1 MCLVNVESVDRIIYS
16 IFRRLNLEMETPYPL
31 PIDRSN
37 LTSRLQPMPTNIST
51 EAAWNYHEATKHS
64 YTSVR
69 TNPHFLD
76 FGSQPLPFKIYT
88 SLEPSRLPT
97 EVRQT
102 GVAALSAIA
111 ARLLDPVQANAAP
124 DLEAVAQL
132 LYLSAGITRQ
142 RKYSGGEIYFRAAA
156 CTGALYEVELYLV
169 CGDLVNLPAGVY
181 HFAPAEFGL
190 RQLRAGDYRSV
201 LVEATGGE
209 PAIAHAPLTI
219 VCTCTY
225 WRNAWKYQARTYRH
239 FGWDNGTLLAN
250 LLAVATASGL
260 PAKVVCGFVDATVN
274 RLLDVDSQREVAF
287 SLVALG
293 HDSRLSARPAAP
305 SETAARLLTDIS
317 PLGFE
322 TVPLSRN
329 EIDYPLMR
337 EMHTASSLDSA
348 EEVTAWRGDTAAGR
362 AEIGSTD
369 PTDFPPPAGPVV
381 QLTPS
386 SDPEMARDP
395 IEQVILRRGS
405 SRQFARTPI
414 RLTQLSTMLDR
425 ATRGIPADFLN
436 PFGSQLNHLYLIV
449 HAVEGL
455 EPGAYAF
462 HRDHGMLECL
472 KQGSFRDQAGYLGLE
487 QQLPAD
493 AAVDIFFLAGLRP
506 IFARFGNRGYRAVQ
520 LEAGIL
526 GGKLYLAAY
535 AERLGATGL
544 TFYDDDVTRFF
555 SPHAEG
561 KSAIF
566 LMAVGE
572 SVKLR
577 Q

>member
-1 MCLVNVESVDRIIYS
+1 
-16 IFRRLNLEMETPYPL
+16 
-31 PIDRSN
+31 
-37 LTSRLQPMPTNIST
+37 MPTNANA

-64 YTSVR
+64 YSSVR

-76 FGSQPLPFKIYT
+76 FANQPLPFKIYPA
-88 SLEPSRLPT
+88 LEPSRMPS
-97 EVRQT
+97 EMRQT

-111 ARLLDPVQANAAP
+111 ASVPVHTNIAP
-124 DLEAVAQL
+124 DLEAIAQL
-132 LYLSAGITRQ
+132 LFLSAGITRQ

-156 CTGALYEVELYLV
+156 CTGALYEVELYLI
-169 CGDLVNLPAGVY
+169 CGDLANLQAGVY

-250 LLAVATASGL
+250 LLAVATSLGL

-293 HDSRLSARPAAP
+293 HESGLSAQPAPPSPTAP
-305 SETAARLLTDIS
+305 QVLADIS

-322 TVPLSRN
+322 TVPLSRD

-337 EMHTASSLDSA
+337 EMHAASSLDSA
-348 EEVTAWRGDTAAGR
+348 EEVAAWRRRTPL
-362 AEIGSTD
+362 D
-369 PTDFPPPAGPVV
+369 PTRPTNLPPPAGPAV
-381 QLTPS
+381 QLTPL
-386 SDPEMARDP
+386 SDAEMPRDP

-414 RLTQLSTMLDR
+414 SLTQLSTMLDR

-455 EPGAYAF
+455 ESGAYVF
-462 HRDHGMLECL
+462 HRDRRVLECL
-472 KQGSFRDQAGYLGLE
+472 RQGNFRDQAGYLGLE

-493 AAVDIFFLAGLRP
+493 AAVDIFFLADLRQ
-506 IFARFGNRGYRAVQ
+506 IFDRFGNRGYHAVQ

-535 AERLGATGL
+535 AQRLGATGL

-566 LMAVGE
+566 LVAVGK

>member
-1 MCLVNVESVDRIIYS
+1 M
-16 IFRRLNLEMETPYPL
+16 
-31 PIDRSN
+31 SN
-37 LTSRLQPMPTNIST
+37 NANA
-51 EAAWNYHEATKHS
+51 EAALNYHEATKHS

-76 FGSQPLPFKIYT
+76 FANQPLPFKIYPA
-88 SLEPSRLPT
+88 LEPSRMPT

-111 ARLLDPVQANAAP
+111 GSVPVQTNIAP
-124 DLEAVAQL
+124 DLQAVAQL
-132 LYLSAGITRQ
+132 LFLSAGITRQ

-169 CGDLVNLPAGVY
+169 CGDLANLPAGVY

-190 RQLRAGDYRSV
+190 RRLRAGDYRSV
-201 LVEATGGE
+201 LVDATGGE

-250 LLAVATASGL
+250 LLAVATALGL

-293 HDSRLSARPAAP
+293 HDSRPSSPTAP
-305 SETAARLLTDIS
+305 QVLADIS
-317 PLGFE
+317 PLGLE
-322 TVPLSRN
+322 TVPLSQD

-337 EMHTASSLDSA
+337 EMHAASSLDSP
-348 EEVTAWRGDTAAGR
+348 EEVSAWRGSAPPDRPETL
-362 AEIGSTD
+362 GSS
-369 PTDFPPPAGPVV
+369 PPSGPVV
-381 QLTPS
+381 QLYVQLAPL
-386 SDPEMARDP
+386 SDAEMPRDP

-414 RLTQLSTMLDR
+414 SLTQLSTMLDR
-425 ATRGIPADFLN
+425 TTRIPADFLN

-455 EPGAYAF
+455 ESGAYVF
-462 HRDHGMLECL
+462 HRDRGVLEHGALECL
-472 KQGSFRDQAGYLGLE
+472 KQGNFRDQAGYLGLE

-493 AAVDIFFLAGLRP
+493 AAVDIFFLADLRL
-506 IFARFGNRGYRAVQ
+506 IFDRFGNRGYRAVQ

-535 AERLGATGL
+535 AQRLGATGL

-566 LMAVGE
+566 LVAVGN
-572 SVKLR
+572 SAKLR

>member
-1 MCLVNVESVDRIIYS
+1 MLGLCATIVKVA
-16 IFRRLNLEMETPYPL
+16 TPA
-31 PIDRSN
+31 
-37 LTSRLQPMPTNIST
+37 MPTNDNT
-51 EAAWNYHEATKHS
+51 EGALNYHEVTKHS

-69 TNPHFLD
+69 SNPHFLD
-76 FGSQPLPFKIYT
+76 FSNQPLPFKIYPA
-88 SLEPSRLPT
+88 LEPTRLPS
-97 EVRQT
+97 EMRQT

-111 ARLLDPVQANAAP
+111 GSVPSQPNTAP

-142 RKYSGGEIYFRAAA
+142 RKYAGSEIYFRAAA

-169 CGDLVNLPAGVY
+169 CGGLRDLQAGVY

-190 RQLRAGDYRSV
+190 RRLRAGDYRGIM
-201 LVEATGGE
+201 VEATGGE
-209 PAIAHAPLTI
+209 PAIARAPLI
-219 VCTCTY
+219 AVCTCTY

-250 LLAVATASGL
+250 LLAVATALGL
-260 PAKVVCGFVDATVN
+260 PAKVVCGFVDSTVN

-293 HDSRLSARPAAP
+293 HESGPSAPAAP
-305 SETAARLLTDIS
+305 VSQPVPRAPADIL

-322 TVPLSRN
+322 TVPLSRD

-337 EMHTASSLDSA
+337 EMHAASSLDSA
-348 EEVTAWRGDTAAGR
+348 EEVAAWRGRTQTLPAVTANSPSAAGPAVELQPLSD
-362 AEIGSTD
+362 AEM
-369 PTDFPPPAGPVV
+369 P
-381 QLTPS
+381 
-386 SDPEMARDP
+386 RDP

-405 SRQFARTPI
+405 SRRFARTPI
-414 RLTQLSTMLDR
+414 GFTQLSTMLDR
-425 ATRGIPADFLN
+425 ATRGVSADFLS
-436 PFGSQLNHLYLIV
+436 PFGSQLNDLYLIV
-449 HAVEGL
+449 HAVDDL
-455 EPGAYAF
+455 ESGSYF
-462 HRDHGMLECL
+462 FNRDRAMLERL
-472 KQGSFRDQAGYLGLE
+472 QQGNFRTQAGYLGLE

-493 AAVDIFFLAGLRP
+493 AAVDIFFLADLRT
-506 IFARFGNRGYRAVQ
+506 ILQRFGNRGYNAVQ

-535 AERLGATGL
+535 AQRLGATGL

-566 LMAVGE
+566 LVALGH
-572 SVKLR
+572 SAKR
-577 Q
+577 QPS

>member
-1 MCLVNVESVDRIIYS
+1 
-16 IFRRLNLEMETPYPL
+16 
-31 PIDRSN
+31 
-37 LTSRLQPMPTNIST
+37 MPTNANA

-76 FGSQPLPFKIYT
+76 FSNQPLPFKVYT
-88 SLEPSRLPT
+88 SVEPAHMPT

-111 ARLLDPVQANAAP
+111 GSVPAHTPVQTNTAP
-124 DLEAVAQL
+124 DFEAVAQL
-132 LYLSAGITRQ
+132 LFLSAGITRQ

-169 CGDLVNLPAGVY
+169 CGDLANLQAGVY

-201 LVEATGGE
+201 LVEASGGE

-250 LLAVATASGL
+250 LLAVAAALGL

-293 HDSRLSARPAAP
+293 HDSGLSAQSAP
-305 SETAARLLTDIS
+305 PSQTAPQVLADVS

-322 TVPLSRN
+322 TVPLSRD

-337 EMHTASSLDSA
+337 EMHAASSLNSA
-348 EEVTAWRGDTAAGR
+348 EEVAAWRGRTPL
-362 AEIGSTD
+362 D
-369 PTDFPPPAGPVV
+369 PTRMADFPPPAGPVV
-381 QLTPS
+381 QLTPL
-386 SDPEMARDP
+386 SDAEMPRDP

-414 RLTQLSTMLDR
+414 SLTQLSTMLDR

-455 EPGAYAF
+455 ESGAYVF
-462 HRDHGMLECL
+462 HRDRSVLECL
-472 KQGSFRDQAGYLGLE
+472 KQGNFRDQAGYLGLE

-493 AAVDIFFLAGLRP
+493 AAVDIFFLADLRP
-506 IFARFGNRGYRAVQ
+506 IFDRFGNRGYRAVQ

-535 AERLGATGL
+535 AQRLGATGL

-566 LMAVGE
+566 LVAVGK

>member
-1 MCLVNVESVDRIIYS
+1 M
-16 IFRRLNLEMETPYPL
+16 P
-31 PIDRSN
+31 SN
-37 LTSRLQPMPTNIST
+37 INT

-64 YTSVR
+64 YISVR

-76 FGSQPLPFKIYT
+76 FDNQPLPFKIYPT
-88 SLEPSRLPT
+88 LEPSRMAT

-111 ARLLDPVQANAAP
+111 GSVPAQTLVQSNTPP

-169 CGDLVNLPAGVY
+169 CGDLGDLPAGVY

-190 RQLRAGDYRSV
+190 RRLRAGDYRSV

-250 LLAVATASGL
+250 LLAVATALGL
-260 PAKVVCGFVDATVN
+260 PAEVVCGFVDATVN
-274 RLLDVDSQREVAF
+274 GLLDVDPEREVAF

-293 HDSRLSARPAAP
+293 HDSEPSSQNAPPAPA
-305 SETAARLLTDIS
+305 EIS

-322 TVPLSRN
+322 IVPLSRD
-329 EIDYPLMR
+329 EVDYPLMR
-337 EMHTASSLDSA
+337 EMHAASSLDSA
-348 EEVTAWRGDTAAGR
+348 AEVAAWRGRTPLDD
-362 AEIGSTD
+362 S
-369 PTDFPPPAGPVV
+369 PPPAGPVV
-381 QLTPS
+381 RLQPL
-386 SDPEMARDP
+386 SDAEMPRDP

-414 RLTQLSTMLDR
+414 SRAQLSTMLNR
-425 ATRGIPADFLN
+425 ATRGVPADFLD
-436 PFGSQLNHLYLIV
+436 PMGTQLNHLYLIV
-449 HAVEGL
+449 HAVEGI
-455 EPGAYAF
+455 ESGAYVF
-462 HRDHGMLECL
+462 HRDRGVLECL
-472 KQGSFRDQAGYLGLE
+472 KQGNFRDQAGYLGLE

-493 AAVDIFFLAGLRP
+493 SAVDIFFLADLRK
-506 IFARFGNRGYRAVQ
+506 IFDRLGNRGYRAVQ

-526 GGKLYLAAY
+526 GGKLYLGAY
-535 AERLGATGL
+535 AQRLGATGL

-566 LMAVGE
+566 LVAVGN
-572 SVKLR
+572 SVKHR
-577 Q
+577 P

>member
-1 MCLVNVESVDRIIYS
+1 
-16 IFRRLNLEMETPYPL
+16 
-31 PIDRSN
+31 
-37 LTSRLQPMPTNIST
+37 MPTNANT
-51 EAAWNYHEATKHS
+51 EAAGNYHEATKHS

-76 FGSQPLPFKIYT
+76 FGNQPLPFKIYT
-88 SLEPSRLPT
+88 SLEPSRMPT

-111 ARLLDPVQANAAP
+111 ASLPDQALGQANAAP

-142 RKYSGGEIYFRAAA
+142 RKYPGGEIYFRAAA

-169 CGDLVNLPAGVY
+169 CGDLANLQAGVY

-209 PAIAHAPLTI
+209 PAIAHAPLTV

-225 WRNAWKYQARTYRH
+225 WRNTWKYQARTYRH

-250 LLAVATASGL
+250 LLAVATALGL
-260 PAKVVCGFVDATVN
+260 PAKVVSGFVDTTVN
-274 RLLDVDSQREVAF
+274 RLLDLDSQREVAF

-293 HDSRLSARPAAP
+293 HDSRLSPRPVPLSQAAP
-305 SETAARLLTDIS
+305 RVLTDIS
-317 PLGFE
+317 PLGLE
-322 TVPLSRN
+322 TVPLSRD

-337 EMHTASSLDSA
+337 EMHAASSLDSA
-348 EEVTAWRGDTAAGR
+348 EEVTAWREDTVSGHTEMR
-362 AEIGSTD
+362 SAEISSTD
-369 PTDFPPPAGPVV
+369 TTDFPPPAGPVV
-381 QLTPS
+381 QLTPL
-386 SDPEMARDP
+386 SDAEMPRDP

-405 SRQFARTPI
+405 SRQFARTAI
-414 RLTQLSTMLDR
+414 SLTQFSTMLDR

-455 EPGAYAF
+455 EPGAYVF
-462 HRDHGMLECL
+462 HRDRRVLERL
-472 KQGSFRDQAGYLGLE
+472 KRGNFRDQAGYLGLE
-487 QQLPAD
+487 QRLPAD
-493 AAVDIFFLAGLRP
+493 AAVDIFFLADLKP
-506 IFARFGNRGYRAVQ
+506 IFDRFGNRGYRAVQ

-535 AERLGATGL
+535 AQRLGATGL

-566 LMAVGE
+566 LIAVGE